1 MPARGVG
8 GGCRLLSAPL
18 RFTTLSFTTL
28 CFTTLCGAFV
38 PSIGNR
44 APLGVHRGVVHQ
56 DDVPEPAEYGDPEE

>member
-18 RFTTLSFTTL
+18 RFTTLSFTT
-28 CFTTLCGAFV
+28 FSGASV
-38 PSIGNR
+38 PSVGNR
-44 APLGVHRGVVHQ
+44 APLGVHRGFVHP

>member
-18 RFTTLSFTTL
+18 RFTTLSFTTFS
-28 CFTTLCGAFV
+28 FTTFSRASV

-44 APLGVHRGVVHQ
+44 APLGVHRGFVHP